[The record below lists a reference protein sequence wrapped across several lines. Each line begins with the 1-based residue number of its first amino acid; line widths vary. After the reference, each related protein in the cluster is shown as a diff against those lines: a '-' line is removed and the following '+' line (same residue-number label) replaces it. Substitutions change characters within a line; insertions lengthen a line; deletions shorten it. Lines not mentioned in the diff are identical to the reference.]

1 MELMMKIMVRDIWT
15 AFMQYAPGA
24 AATGA
29 IVMIAVHVSKYRVRF
44 RQEAGGGMILDK
56 KKCCLLY
63 FSCMYPFMVISI
75 TFLSREPGSRSGTD
89 LLLFSTFSRNPYG
102 NRYPIENILL
112 LIPFGWL
119 LPLLWRPCR
128 RLRWCLG
135 AGILFSV
142 VIEVSQYITKRGF
155 LQVDD
160 IMTNA
165 LGTMIGFGISVGI
178 RKKIDEGATGDE
190 QG

>member
-1 MELMMKIMVRDIWT
+1 MELMMKIMIRDIWT
-15 AFMQYAPGA
+15 AFMRYAPGA

-29 IVMIAVHVSKYRVRF
+29 VVMIAVHVLKCRVRS
-44 RQEAGGGMILDK
+44 RPGGGSGLLFSDK
-56 KKCCLLY
+56 KKCCILY
-63 FSCMYPFMVISI
+63 LSCMYFFMVISI
-75 TFLSREPGSRSGTD
+75 TFLSREPGSRNGTD

-112 LIPFGWL
+112 FIPFGWL

-128 RLRWCLG
+128 RLWWCLG

-165 LGTMIGFGISVGI
+165 LGTMIGFWIGCEI
-178 RKKIDEGATGDE
+178 RKKINARASGDE
-190 QG
+190 